1 MRKTASLR
9 SAATGTFFA
18 AVLSMSLIVS
28 ALTVLTRWTAFAAVF
43 LSSGLLAQ
51 TAVPPAKAD
60 ASILITNVRIF
71 DGIGDN
77 LRPGNL
83 LIIGGTIKR
92 ISASQI
98 QPPPNTHVIDGGGRV
113 LMPGLTDA
121 HWHMTMAAAT
131 PADRQQADTGLMY
144 VQNLRFP

>member
-18 AVLSMSLIVS
+18 AVLSKVS
-28 ALTVLTRWTAFAAVF
+28 DSVRAHRVDPLDGVRRSVLVERSPGANSRATGEGRRLHPDHQRSHLRWNRRQPQTWEPAHHWRHNQKDLGLADPAA
-43 LSSGLLAQ
+43 AEQ
-51 TAVPPAKAD
+51 T
-60 ASILITNVRIF
+60 
-71 DGIGDN
+71 
-77 LRPGNL
+77 
-83 LIIGGTIKR
+83 
-92 ISASQI
+92 
-98 QPPPNTHVIDGGGRV
+98 IDGGGRV